1 MLGVSACAGVA
12 VGPAVNEPVGVA
24 AGVSIEVPVGTWVGL
39 VAGVAVVEV
48 PQATVTDVRTK
59 TNTTMK

>member
-1 MLGVSACAGVA
+1 G
-12 VGPAVNEPVGVA
+12 
-24 AGVSIEVPVGTWVGL
+24 GVSIAVPVGTWVGL
-39 VAGVAVVEV
+39 DAGVAVVGV